1 MEKTKADEMIQDIL
15 TEVCDNC
22 KYPCMVKDQETLMRE
37 YCDTCPLEANL
48 EKLAASAHL
57 SGQILAAHQIR
68 SGARSNGERF

>member
-15 TEVCDNC
+15 SEVCDNC

-57 SGQILAAHQIR
+57 SGQILR
-68 SGARSNGERF
+68 SDLARDRTESDSEK